1 MEPQAV
7 PQSMQRREIYTHAA
21 EWTIYAMAWSLREE
35 PDKKFR
41 LALGSFMEEYTNRV
55 SLVQR
60 RESVREN
67 EEAFVKIGEF
77 EHPYPATKILWS
89 PDTSSRRDLLAT
101 TGDYL
106 RIWSVDDAATAA
118 SASSEDDGHNSQ
130 QAPVDMAAVL
140 NNNKNS
146 DFCAPLTSFDWNE
159 SEPSLVATSSID
171 TTVTV
176 WDLGVPAVKAQ
187 LIAHDKEVYDIA
199 FARGKDVFASVGA
212 DGSARLFD
220 LRTLEHST
228 IVYETAGLAPIL
240 RLAWNKQD
248 PNYIAALV
256 ADDPRTVVLDVRVP
270 SVPVAELGAHA
281 ASVNAIAWAPHS
293 SCHLCTCSDDCQ
305 ALIWDLTAMPKP
317 IDDPILA
324 YNADAEVNQLQWS
337 AAHHEWISI
346 AYGSTMQ
353 MLHV

>member
-1 MEPQAV
+1 MQEQPASSQLAS
-7 PQSMQRREIYTHAA
+7 QQRREIYTYEA
-21 EWTIYAMAWSLREE
+21 EWTIYALAFRQREE
-35 PDKKFR
+35 TERKFR

-55 SLVQR
+55 SIVQR
-60 RESVREN
+60 REALELNGKGDEGS
-67 EEAFVKIGEF
+67 AFARVGEF

-89 PDTSSRRDLLAT
+89 PDSTSRRDLLAT

-106 RIWSVDDAATAA
+106 RVWNV
-118 SASSEDDGHNSQ
+118 EDGRGGEST
-130 QAPVDMAAVL
+130 VDMVAVL

-146 DFCAPLTSFDWNE
+146 DYCAPLTSFDWNE
-159 SEPSLVATSSID
+159 SEPSLKVEPTRR
-171 TTVTV
+171 
-176 WDLGVPAVKAQ
+176 DLAVPAVKAQ

-199 FARGKDVFASVGA
+199 FARGKDIFASVGA
-212 DGSARLFD
+212 DGSVRLFD

-228 IVYETAGLAPIL
+228 IVYETAGLSPIL

-248 PNYIAALV
+248 PNYIATVL

-270 SVPVAELGAHA
+270 SIPVAELGAHA
-281 ASVNAIAWAPHS
+281 ACVNAIAWAPHS
-293 SCHLCTCSDDCQ
+293 SCHLCTCADDAQ

-337 AAHHEWISI
+337 AAHHEWIAI
-346 AYGSTMQ
+346 AYNNTMQ